1 MTTNIPFKNF
11 QSPKARI
18 RYDNSQKHI
27 VEQMVKSNKRI
38 IMLSAPTG
46 LGKSLVAAMAG
57 HQLAPVINYVCSDKA
72 LQHQLVESFPEA
84 VVLQGR
90 NNYTCNL
97 FPHLQ
102 ADSCTAKCEKYKEFE
117 IPCDYYDQ
125 KAKLLR
131 SNFRILNTY
140 YLLFEMNYAG
150 QLSNQELIIIDEADT
165 LENIFI
171 GFIGLGI
178 TDGQIKKYGLG
189 RPKVTVVESWVQW
202 AAESIETLKE
212 SYDPKYFENGLDQE
226 YVKATKL
233 IKKLKLFLQLVQ
245 DDWIYN
251 NDSSKSEFKPV
262 WLTPELTEKYL
273 FSHAK
278 RFILMSATLPPKAVF
293 CETLGLNVAD
303 ADYIEVDS
311 PFKIENRII
320 KYLPIMDMSYKNKD
334 KYYIM
339 MDEIER
345 IVNSHPD
352 WKGIIHSQSYA
363 LTEQIMEALG
373 SNERYITHES
383 AKDKQEQLNIFMN
396 ASDPLVFVSPS
407 CVRGV
412 SLDDNLARFG
422 ICVKTPFLN
431 LKDKMVGARLFGSG
445 SRGSRWYT
453 SQAVQAILQLS
464 GRTTRNYDD
473 WSITYLLD
481 SCTER
486 LFSLF
491 PQWYRDSIVVG
502 DGNDW

>member
-1 MTTNIPFKNF
+1 
-11 QSPKARI
+11 
-18 RYDNSQKHI
+18 
-27 VEQMVKSNKRI
+27 MVKSNKRV

-46 LGKSLVAAMAG
+46 IGKSLIAAMAG
-57 HQLAPVINYVCSDKA
+57 HEIAPVINYVCSDKA

-97 FPHLQ
+97 FPHLR
-102 ADSCTAKCEKYKEFE
+102 ADSCVGKCEKYKEFE
-117 IPCDYYDQ
+117 IPCNYYDQ

-131 SNFRILNTY
+131 ARFRILNTH

-171 GFIGLGI
+171 GFIGLGV

-189 RPKVTVVESWVQW
+189 KPKITVIESWKEW
-202 AAESIETLKE
+202 ASESIETLKE

-233 IKKLKLFLQLVQ
+233 IEKLKLFLRLVR

-251 NDSSKSEFKPV
+251 SNSSMSEFKPV

-293 CETLGLNVAD
+293 CETLGLNIAD
-303 ADYIEVDS
+303 ADYIEVGS
-311 PFKIENRII
+311 PFKIENRLI
-320 KYLPIMDMSYKNKD
+320 KYLPVMDMSYKNKD
-334 KYYIM
+334 EYYIM
-339 MDEIER
+339 IDEIER

-352 WKGIIHSQSYA
+352 WKGIIHSQSYT
-363 LTEQIMEALG
+363 LTEQIMESLG
-373 SNERYITHES
+373 RDERYISHNS
-383 AKDKQEQLNIFMN
+383 AKDKQEQLDIFIS

-407 CVRGV
+407 CIRGV
-412 SLDDNLARFG
+412 DLAGDRGRFG
-422 ICVKTPFLN
+422 ICPKIPFLN
-431 LKDKMVGARLFGSG
+431 LKDKMVAARLFGSG
-445 SRGSRWYT
+445 SRGQRWYNAMAQM
-453 SQAVQAILQLS
+453 SIVQLS
-464 GRTTRNYDD
+464 GRIVRNYED
-473 WSITYLLD
+473 WGIIYITD
-481 SCTER
+481 TCFER
-486 LFSLF
+486 IRGGLAE
-491 PQWYRDSIVVG
+491 WYKQAIIVG
-502 DGNDW
+502 DCDW

>member
-1 MTTNIPFKNF
+1 MTTDIPFKNF
-11 QSPKARI
+11 QTPEARK
-18 RYDNSQKHI
+18 RYSTTQAHVVTPIVNSKKK
-27 VEQMVKSNKRI
+27 V

-46 LGKSLVAAMAG
+46 FGKSLAAVMAG
-57 HQLAPVINYVCSDKA
+57 HQIAPIINYVCSDKA

-102 ADSCTAKCEKYKEFE
+102 ADSCVGKCEKYKEFE

-131 SNFRILNTY
+131 ANFRILNIH

-171 GFIGLGI
+171 GFVGLGV
-178 TDGQIKKYGLG
+178 TDAQIKKYGLG
-189 RPKVTVVESWVQW
+189 KPKVTVVESWIQW
-202 AAESIETLKE
+202 SQEAIEILKA
-212 SYDPKYFENGLDQE
+212 SYDPEYFENGLDQE

-233 IKKLKLFLQLVQ
+233 IKKLQLFLELVQ

-293 CETLGLNVAD
+293 CETLGIKIAD

-311 PFKIENRII
+311 PFKIENRLI
-320 KYLPIMDMSYKNKD
+320 KELSIMNMKYDNRD
-334 KYYIM
+334 KYYIAI
-339 MDEIER
+339 DEVER

-352 WKGIIHSQSYA
+352 WKGLIHSQSYA
-363 LTEQIMEALG
+363 FNEQIMESLG
-373 SNERYITHES
+373 RNERYISHES
-383 AKDKQEQLNIFMN
+383 GKDKQEQLEVYMN
-396 ASDPLVFVSPS
+396 SSDPMVFVSPS
-407 CVRGV
+407 CIRGL
-412 SLDDNLARFG
+412 SLDGDLCRFN
-422 ICVKTPFLN
+422 ICTKMPFGS
-431 LKDKMVGARLFGSG
+431 LKDKMIAARLYGSG
-445 SRGSRWYT
+445 SRGQRWYN
-453 SQAVQAILQLS
+453 SQCAQGVLQLS
-464 GRTTRNYDD
+464 GRPVRNYTD
-473 WSITYLLD
+473 WAITYILD
-481 SCTER
+481 SRFEWIKP
-486 LFSLF
+486 LL
-491 PQWYRDSIVVG
+491 PEWYRQAIVVG
-502 DGNDW
+502 DNDW